1 MGARRR
7 RRRRQLCRRRR
18 PSRGRFA
25 PPPPPRSSARTR
37 GSTPAG
43 RPSCSGA
50 GSGTSSRTARRTI
63 RRCRRS
69 GSRSSARRRREMTN
83 RRARVDSIRASRL
96 DRLSSSPSWM
106 TRTVGAMALRAGHF
120 ALDHAQG
127 GLMAA
132 VVGFKLLEWWYGAAE
147 DAVFRRSVAPAA
159 AAAAE
164 DGAAPSR
171 VRGAAGPRAVPAV
184 PAAVFPA
191 RGGAHERVGV
201 LSPVRRGR
209 GSAIRTVPGDARG
222 GGGGRRRASVQRVMR
237 RPRRRQLCRMCRRR
251 RRRPFGFR
259 IWTPVASLAADGVTR
274 FRCNQMT
281 TSSRI
286 PTWYR
291 LGWSAAVGARARGSV
306 PTLTSP

>member
-1 MGARRR
+1 MSSKRSTASGSPIFARASQSASRIHPSVAARSAVVVAVVDDANRRGDGAEGGALRPGPRARRAHGGGR
-7 RRRRQLCRRRR
+7 RVQAPGVVVRR
-18 PSRGRFA
+18 
-25 PPPPPRSSARTR
+25 
-37 GSTPAG
+37 
-43 RPSCSGA
+43 
-50 GSGTSSRTARRTI
+50 
-63 RRCRRS
+63 
-69 GSRSSARRRREMTN
+69 
-83 RRARVDSIRASRL
+83 
-96 DRLSSSPSWM
+96 
-106 TRTVGAMALRAGHF
+106 
-120 ALDHAQG
+120 G
-127 GLMAA
+127 GGCG
-132 VVGFKLLEWWYGAAE
+132 VS
-147 DAVFRRSVAPAA
+147 RSVAPAA

>member
-1 MGARRR
+1 M
-7 RRRRQLCRRRR
+7 
-18 PSRGRFA
+18 F
-25 PPPPPRSSARTR
+25 
-37 GSTPAG
+37 PA
-43 RPSCSGA
+43 SGA
-50 GSGTSSRTARRTI
+50 AI
-63 RRCRRS
+63 
-69 GSRSSARRRREMTN
+69 
-83 RRARVDSIRASRL
+83 
-96 DRLSSSPSWM
+96 
-106 TRTVGAMALRAGHF
+106 
-120 ALDHAQG
+120 
-127 GLMAA
+127 
-132 VVGFKLLEWWYGAAE
+132 
-147 DAVFRRSVAPAA
+147 

-222 GGGGRRRASVQRVMR
+222 GGGGRRRSPVQRVMR

-274 FRCNQMT
+274 FRCNQMR
-281 TSSRI
+281 SSSKWTLHGTDWGGR
-286 PTWYR
+286 PRSALAPAGPSRRSLPLEGGEVR
-291 LGWSAAVGARARGSV
+291 LLLGAGLPVPVLRRWGGCESRERGRPVGIFSRSSSWCAGGRVREVSAPSTRRPRRGRGLGRWRSRCRRK
-306 PTLTSP
+306 P